1 MIENAMSR
9 SEAKEVCGQNLNL
22 VGKPLVVGE
31 EEQGIIECVAVSPAD
46 DINKWIFLQ
55 RYAECRD
62 AEASLDFYHVPY
74 FDVVLIVRDS
84 AGKLR
89 YYDLQAVL

>member
-9 SEAKEVCGQNLNL
+9 TEAKEVCGQNLNL
-22 VGKPLVVGE
+22 VGKPLVMGE
-31 EEQGIIECVAVSPAD
+31 EQHGIIECVAIAPAD

-55 RYAECRD
+55 RYTESRD

-74 FDVVLIVRDS
+74 FDVVVIVRDTH
-84 AGKLR
+84 GKLR
-89 YYDLQAVL
+89 YYDLESAL